1 MAKISKVDNKGRIVI
16 PKDIRKKVG
25 IKDLVS
31 ITMHEDHVAVY
42 SEKDPFDEIAENV
55 RIDIKDI
62 RKEVIKLSKDVEKQL
77 RKEIAESA
85 H

>member
-1 MAKISKVDNKGRIVI
+1 
-16 PKDIRKKVG
+16 
-25 IKDLVS
+25 
-31 ITMHEDHVAVY
+31 MHEDHVAVY